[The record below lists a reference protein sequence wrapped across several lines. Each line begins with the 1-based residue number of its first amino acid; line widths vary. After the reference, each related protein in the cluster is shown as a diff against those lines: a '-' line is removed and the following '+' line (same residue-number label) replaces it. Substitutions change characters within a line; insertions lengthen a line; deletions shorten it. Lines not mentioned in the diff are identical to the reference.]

1 MLNLTNKLILNT
13 ILLLS
18 IFSLF
23 SAYYIQYILDFE
35 PCNLC
40 LYQRFPY
47 FLSIIVITI
56 GMVLKKFE
64 KIVFILLS
72 VIFLSATILSF
83 YHFGIEQGFF
93 EESFVC
99 ELNNEHNTLS
109 KDELLKILKEKT
121 VNCKDVAFRVFGLS
135 LASIN
140 TIVSLFLSIIVIN
153 KIINYEKN

>member
-47 FLSIIVITI
+47 FLSTIVITI

-64 KIVFILLS
+64 KIIFILLS